1 MLGLG
6 SQVISLTAN
15 MLVTYI
21 VADRQALLSIIADP
35 DRFYAATPYTFLVA
49 SLIVLTLGAGK
60 LSVDAWIAL
69 RQPVLTPLT
78 AQSVPA
84 AVVTTRCAACQRQSP

>member
-1 MLGLG
+1 
-6 SQVISLTAN
+6 

-49 SLIVLTLGAGK
+49 SLIVLTLRGRQAVSGCLDCIAPAG
-60 LSVDAWIAL
+60 VDASNCTIKC
-69 RQPVLTPLT
+69 RQRL
-78 AQSVPA
+78 
-84 AVVTTRCAACQRQSP
+84 